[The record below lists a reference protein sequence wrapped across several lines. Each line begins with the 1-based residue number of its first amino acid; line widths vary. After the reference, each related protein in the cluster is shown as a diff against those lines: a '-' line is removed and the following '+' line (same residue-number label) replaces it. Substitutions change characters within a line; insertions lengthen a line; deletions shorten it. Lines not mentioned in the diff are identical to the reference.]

1 MSKVIT
7 VTTEMPDCSNN
18 VTATNSSILL
28 DERCVN
34 FTTNHS
40 ASVSFT
46 DVDGLQPLTLYEC
59 IIQLTVNNYTSAK
72 GIPTSIY
79 TPAPTGMNYL
89 HHLYILSWGS
99 SWSWSYSSWI
109 YNYLCN
115 QLFITTN
122 SVSLNSA

>member
-1 MSKVIT
+1 LVPHAKSRQLHFDLKTNKKIMNT
-7 VTTEMPDCSNN
+7 VHVLLLTTEMPDCSNN

-28 DERCVN
+28 NDRCVN

-59 IIQLTVNNYTSAK
+59 VIQLTVNNYTSAK
-72 GIPTSIY
+72 SIPTSIY

-89 HHLYILSWGS
+89 HHISIL
-99 SWSWSYSSWI
+99 
-109 YNYLCN
+109 
-115 QLFITTN
+115 
-122 SVSLNSA
+122 